1 MRIRSNCNAHRIF
14 GVRFFFVRTNLRRKK
29 ERKTNMEKR
38 LFTSECVTNG
48 HPDKVADSIS
58 DAILDACLAQD
69 PGSRV
74 ACETMVT
81 TDFCLICGEITTKA
95 KVDYDA
101 VAREAIR
108 AIGYTREGDGFNADT
123 VEIQCRIHTQ
133 SADIALGTN
142 DEVGGAGGQGM
153 MFGGA
158 CTQTPELMPLPAALS
173 RALCNRLT
181 ECVHENDLLR
191 PDGKTQ
197 VTVQFGEGGAGTFS
211 DGKLN
216 TLVKDSVGR
225 SRFVLDTFVSFGAP
239 EKITYE
245 SKPHIGTDILSDV
258 IAAMREEI
266 LQLGGTFEFENCVT
280 DIRVADQKIKAVE
293 INHNAWMETEVCVLA
308 LGHSARDTFEML
320 QKTGLFMEP
329 KAFAV
334 GFRVEHP
341 QKDINRRQYGEK
353 YAELLEA
360 APYKVTANL
369 ANGRGVYSFCMCPG
383 GYVVNASSEE
393 KRLAVNGMSY
403 SDRGSKNANSA
414 VIVSVTPDDFDGTDA
429 LSGVEFQRR
438 LEEKAFALG
447 NGKIPQQLFGDYCEN
462 KKSTGYGTFSSETR
476 GETAFSNLRGLFS
489 DEMEQSFIEGMHSFA
504 KHIPEFDRK
513 DAIISGVES
522 RTSSPVRIRRD
533 EVFEANIRG
542 IYPCGEGAGYAGG
555 ITSAAMDGMKVAEAV
570 IRKYQPFK

>member
-1 MRIRSNCNAHRIF
+1 MENPMIRISQLKLPAGHSKTELYHKAAKALHIKSEQIASLQIRRQSIDARKKPDIFLIYVVDITLNGISEQNCVSRSKNKDVSIVTERPYQFPKPGTKA
-14 GVRFFFVRTNLRRKK
+14 LRR
-29 ERKTNMEKR
+29 RPVIIGSGPAG
-38 LFTSECVTNG
+38 LFC
-48 HPDKVADSIS
+48 
-58 DAILDACLAQD
+58 CYMLAQNGYRPILLERGKD
-69 PGSRV
+69 V
-74 ACETMVT
+74 E
-81 TDFCLICGEITTKA
+81 
-95 KVDYDA
+95 
-101 VAREAIR
+101 ARKKDVEA
-108 AIGYTREGDGFNADT
+108 FWN
-123 VEIQCRIHTQ
+123 
-133 SADIALGTN
+133 
-142 DEVGGAGGQGM
+142 GGPLN
-153 MFGGA
+153 
-158 CTQTPELMPLPAALS
+158 PES
-173 RALCNRLT
+173 N
-181 ECVHENDLLR
+181 VS
-191 PDGKTQ
+191 
-197 VTVQFGEGGAGTFS
+197 FGEGGAGTFS

-216 TLVKDSVGR
+216 TLVKDTLGR
-225 SRFVLDTFVSFGAP
+225 NRFVLDTFVSFGAP

-341 QKDINRRQYGEK
+341 QRDINRSQYGEK

-414 VIVSVTPDDFDGTDA
+414 IIVSVTPDDFDGTDA

-462 KKSTGYGTFSSETR
+462 KKSTAYGTFSSETR
-476 GETAFSNLRGLFS
+476 GETAFANLRGLFS

-504 KHIPEFDRK
+504 KHIPDFDRK

-533 EVFEANIRG
+533 EVLSLIH
-542 IYPCGEGAGYAGG
+542 I
-555 ITSAAMDGMKVAEAV
+555 
-570 IRKYQPFK
+570 

>member
-1 MRIRSNCNAHRIF
+1 MKQENVLRIN
-14 GVRFFFVRTNLRRKK
+14 NLK
-29 ERKTNMEKR
+29 
-38 LFTSECVTNG
+38 
-48 HPDKVADSIS
+48 
-58 DAILDACLAQD
+58 
-69 PGSRV
+69 
-74 ACETMVT
+74 
-81 TDFCLICGEITTKA
+81 
-95 KVDYDA
+95 
-101 VAREAIR
+101 
-108 AIGYTREGDGFNADT
+108 
-123 VEIQCRIHTQ
+123 
-133 SADIALGTN
+133 
-142 DEVGGAGGQGM
+142 
-153 MFGGA
+153 
-158 CTQTPELMPLPAALS
+158 
-173 RALCNRLT
+173 
-181 ECVHENDLLR
+181 LR
-191 PDGKTQ
+191 PDHSDIQLEHMVKKTLGLKDEYNVVYEIVKRSIDARHKPDIMYVYSVDVKRVSKNGVNMELKKLLKKKNNNILYTQ
-197 VTVQFGEGGAGTFS
+197 KNIYEFPVRISKGSEISEEKRPVIIGFGPAGMFAALKLSEAGLRPVVYERGDKVEIRQQKVNSFWGGGELDTESNVQFGEGGAGTFS

-216 TLVKDSVGR
+216 TLVKDPLGR
-225 SRFVLDTFVSFGAP
+225 NRFVLDTFVSFGAP

-245 SKPHIGTDILSDV
+245 NKPHIGTDILSKV

-266 LQLGGTFEFENCVT
+266 LHLGGTFEFESCVT
-280 DIRVADQKIKAVE
+280 DIRVENQKIKAVE
-293 INHNAWMETEVCVLA
+293 INHNTWMETEVCVLA

-320 QKTGLFMEP
+320 HKTGLFMEP

-341 QKDINRRQYGEK
+341 QRDINRSQYGEK

-414 VIVSVTPDDFDGTDA
+414 IIVSVTPDDFDGTDA
-429 LSGVEFQRR
+429 LFGVEFQRR

-504 KHIPEFDRK
+504 KHIPEFDRN
-513 DAIISGVES
+513 DAILSGVES

-533 EVFEANIRG
+533 EAFEANIRG

-570 IRKYQPFK
+570 IRKYQPFQ

>member
-1 MRIRSNCNAHRIF
+1 MVIGA
-14 GVRFFFVRTNLRRKK
+14 GPAG
-29 ERKTNMEKR
+29 
-38 LFTSECVTNG
+38 LFC
-48 HPDKVADSIS
+48 AY
-58 DAILDACLAQD
+58 LL
-69 PGSRV
+69 
-74 ACETMVT
+74 
-81 TDFCLICGEITTKA
+81 
-95 KVDYDA
+95 
-101 VAREAIR
+101 ARE
-108 AIGYTREGDGFNADT
+108 GYRPLVFERGKK
-123 VEIQCRIHTQ
+123 
-133 SADIALGTN
+133 
-142 DEVGGAGGQGM
+142 VGERTEDVLHFWKTGV
-153 MFGGA
+153 
-158 CTQTPELMPLPAALS
+158 LDPAS
-173 RALCNRLT
+173 N
-181 ECVHENDLLR
+181 
-191 PDGKTQ
+191 
-197 VTVQFGEGGAGTFS
+197 VQFGEGGAGTFS

-216 TLVKDSVGR
+216 TLVKDPLGR
-225 SRFVLDTFVSFGAP
+225 NRFVLDTFVAFGAP

-245 SKPHIGTDILSDV
+245 NKPHIGTDILSKV

-266 LQLGGTFEFENCVT
+266 LHLGGTFEFESCVT
-280 DIRVADQKIKAVE
+280 DIRVENQKIKAVE
-293 INHNAWMETEVCVLA
+293 INHNTWMETEVCVLA

-341 QKDINRRQYGEK
+341 QKDINRSQYGEK

-383 GYVVNASSEE
+383 GYVVNASSEK

-414 VIVSVTPDDFDGTDA
+414 IIVSVTPDDFEGTDA

-462 KKSTGYGTFSSETR
+462 KKSTAYGTFPSETR
-476 GETAFSNLRGLFS
+476 GETAFANLRGLFS
-489 DEMEQSFIEGMHSFA
+489 DEMEQSFIEGMHSFS
-504 KHIPEFDRK
+504 KHIPDFDRN
-513 DAIISGVES
+513 DAILSGVES

-570 IRKYQPFK
+570 IQKYQPLK

>member
-1 MRIRSNCNAHRIF
+1 
-14 GVRFFFVRTNLRRKK
+14 
-29 ERKTNMEKR
+29 
-38 LFTSECVTNG
+38 
-48 HPDKVADSIS
+48 
-58 DAILDACLAQD
+58 
-69 PGSRV
+69 
-74 ACETMVT
+74 
-81 TDFCLICGEITTKA
+81 
-95 KVDYDA
+95 
-101 VAREAIR
+101 
-108 AIGYTREGDGFNADT
+108 
-123 VEIQCRIHTQ
+123 
-133 SADIALGTN
+133 
-142 DEVGGAGGQGM
+142 
-153 MFGGA
+153 
-158 CTQTPELMPLPAALS
+158 
-173 RALCNRLT
+173 
-181 ECVHENDLLR
+181 
-191 PDGKTQ
+191 
-197 VTVQFGEGGAGTFS
+197 
-211 DGKLN
+211 
-216 TLVKDSVGR
+216 
-225 SRFVLDTFVSFGAP
+225 
-239 EKITYE
+239 
-245 SKPHIGTDILSDV
+245 
-258 IAAMREEI
+258 MREEI
-266 LQLGGTFEFENCVT
+266 LHLGGTFEFESCVT
-280 DIRVADQKIKAVE
+280 DIRVENQKIKAVE

-341 QKDINRRQYGEK
+341 QKDINRSQYGEK

-462 KKSTGYGTFSSETR
+462 KKSTAYGTFSSETR
-476 GETAFSNLRGLFS
+476 GETAFANLRDLFS

-504 KHIPEFDRK
+504 KHIPDFDRK